1 MKKAYFCISLV
12 FLYQTPGK
20 YNGLML
26 CIIMMMLSYYF
37 MLLFNRSYDLIYLF
51 TFVVVVII
59 FVVGGTWYR
68 VREAGG
74 EVILFL
80 QAHTYTPTPTHGC
93 FSTVLHQTPAEMHK
107 YFTISRSVLKEKW

>member
-20 YNGLML
+20 YNVLML

-37 MLLFNRSYDLIYLF
+37 MLLFTRSYDLIYLF
-51 TFVVVVII
+51 TFVVVII

-80 QAHTYTPTPTHGC
+80 QAHTYTHTPTHGC
-93 FSTVLHQTPAEMHK
+93 CSTVLHQTPAEMNK
-107 YFTISRSVLKEKW
+107 YFNISRSVLKEKW